1 MQSNEL
7 YVGNLDLNAKSEEL
21 REIFQLYG
29 KINRCEVKFGDTS
42 KRIQWNTNKVQFI
55 SRA

>member
-42 KRIQWNTNKVQFI
+42 KRI
-55 SRA
+55 R